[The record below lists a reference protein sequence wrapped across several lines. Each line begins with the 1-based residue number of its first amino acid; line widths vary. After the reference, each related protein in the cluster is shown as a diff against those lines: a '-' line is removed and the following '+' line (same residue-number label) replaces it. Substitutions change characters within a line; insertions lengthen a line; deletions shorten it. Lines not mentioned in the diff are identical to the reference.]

1 MTTETNIS
9 NPLPPSRDLVVSCLR
24 EGLGVEDIAVICEC
38 DADQVRTIADELR
51 RAGVMQTMR
60 FDPPRCAA

>member
-1 MTTETNIS
+1 MTAAV
-9 NPLPPSRDLVVSCLR
+9 PPARDLVISCLR

-38 DADQVRTIADELR
+38 CADQVRAIAAELR
-51 RAGVMQTMR
+51 SAGIMETIR

>member
-1 MTTETNIS
+1 MTA
-9 NPLPPSRDLVVSCLR
+9 PAPPARNLVISCLR

-38 DADQVRTIADELR
+38 HADQVRAIAAELR
-51 RAGVMQTMR
+51 SAGIMQAIR